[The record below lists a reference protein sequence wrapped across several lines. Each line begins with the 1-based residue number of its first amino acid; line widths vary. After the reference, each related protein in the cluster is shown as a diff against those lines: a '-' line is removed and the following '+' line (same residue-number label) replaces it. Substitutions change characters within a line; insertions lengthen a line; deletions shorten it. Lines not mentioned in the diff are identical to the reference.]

1 MFSSNSFS
9 PDVPNCVTLLKS
21 VGRVQ
26 HRLRVSRD
34 PSLPRNLGQHGADDT
49 VVATAIAISFNV
61 MIIVGRPP
69 LYRSLAQELPREDA
83 PDNAFVHVI
92 MLIGHGRDEVT
103 RTKAAE
109 HVFAAVTNHLDPV
122 FEARPLGISFE
133 MREID
138 PATNLKKNNLHEY
151 VKRRQAAE

>member
-1 MFSSNSFS
+1 MPHAIIEYSANIEAEMNL
-9 PDVPNCVTLLKS
+9 DELVE
-21 VGRVQ
+21 RV
-26 HRLRVSRD
+26 HGAALETGVFPLGGLRVRAA
-34 PSLPRNLGQHGADDT
+34 RREHYKVAD
-49 VVATAIAISFNV
+49 
-61 MIIVGRPP
+61 GH
-69 LYRSLAQELPREDA
+69 

-92 MLIGHGRDEVT
+92 MLIGHGRDEMT

-122 FEARPLGISFE
+122 FAARPLGISFE

-138 PATNLKKNNLHEY
+138 PATNLKKTNLHEY